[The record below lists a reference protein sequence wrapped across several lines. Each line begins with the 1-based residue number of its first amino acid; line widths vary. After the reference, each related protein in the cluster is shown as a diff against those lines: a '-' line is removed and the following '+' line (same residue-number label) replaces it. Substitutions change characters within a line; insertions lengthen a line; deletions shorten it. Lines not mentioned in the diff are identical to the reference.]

1 MIKLGITQRPP
12 SGSIEHRQQSYSDL
26 VVSAIQAQARSIVDS
41 TATAATEAAAGA
53 LSRAFAA
60 AEVSGP
66 PWAKRAISPGFL
78 AQAGRE
84 LVRGGAAMSVIDVSP
99 DGEVELLPC
108 SSWDIGGAGASP
120 STWMV
125 SASLSTPNRVI
136 TRVVPFAGVVFVT
149 WGSLRGRP
157 WSGRSALEFASVTAR
172 LQSETERS
180 LADEVGGP
188 IAQVI
193 PYPDPPK
200 GNDEDEGDDPQREL
214 KQDIANARG
223 SLLLLE
229 TTAHAHGEGRSAA
242 PRKDWI
248 AESELGPESAGC
260 PR

>member
-1 MIKLGITQRPP
+1 M
-12 SGSIEHRQQSYSDL
+12 
-26 VVSAIQAQARSIVDS
+26 
-41 TATAATEAAAGA
+41 
-53 LSRAFAA
+53 
-60 AEVSGP
+60 
-66 PWAKRAISPGFL
+66 
-78 AQAGRE
+78 
-84 LVRGGAAMSVIDVSP
+84 
-99 DGEVELLPC
+99 ELLPC

-188 IAQVI
+188 IAQVA

-248 AESELGPESAGC
+248 SERIGPAPPVALATDHGAGLSGNFIGF
-260 PR
+260 RVS